1 MGERRKGEVM
11 SADTHT
17 PGPWRITNAGLND
30 DGCYRH
36 QIGTHEKTVAYTW
49 LPNEHND
56 AENEANALVIRAAP
70 ELLAALG
77 GLVKII
83 GAAGLSNLSNGVQLG
98 PTSWLVKANYAMETA
113 RAAIAAAKPGGGP

>member
-70 ELLAALG
+70 ELLAALEY
-77 GLVKII
+77 LVAECDCDMDEDYNPH
-83 GAAGLSNLSNGVQLG
+83 AAPLA
-98 PTSWLVKANYAMETA
+98 KAL
-113 RAAIAAAKPGGGP
+113 AAISAAKPGGGP